1 MSSDVREGTM
11 ASTEPTP
18 KMTKETAVTLTRLS
32 RQSSHEEQNGW
43 NNSKPHE
50 NGTEANGMYT
60 AGQPDGK
67 TSLDRTD
74 DHKEKKKKGRLCCG
88 GRSEEGEKKE
98 IIGILELFQFATCTD
113 KFLIVIGT
121 IGAIALGT
129 AFPIN
134 ISTFGDVIDVFV
146 DNNMMNKTNTTQM
159 LNKTTTQPIQ
169 DAILPYIYQFIG
181 LGVGSFITGFFAV
194 SFWQWAAERQ
204 VTTMR
209 KQFFRAVLRQDIGW
223 FDVHEAGE
231 ISSKFSEDISKI
243 SEGMGDKMAIFLQ
256 WVTTWLAAYI
266 MAFTRSWK
274 LTLAVIAV
282 SPILVMVG
290 ATFVR
295 VMRNMASQEAKA
307 YAKAGAIAE
316 QTLRAIRTVQA
327 FQGQEKEVAKYDDNL
342 STALQVATKKGIALG
357 LGNSMIWF
365 ILLLM
370 FSGVMWFGTYLLQAD
385 GLQSGKILP
394 VFFGIMVGSFALGNA
409 FNNLESFSNAR
420 GAAVSVFK
428 IISLV
433 PKINSFSEEG
443 LKLQNLKGH
452 IEFKNIKFSYP
463 ARPDVQILKDLNIK
477 IEPGKKIALVGPS
490 GCGKSTT
497 VQLLQRFYDP
507 TEGTVL
513 IDGTDIRKFNVK
525 WMRSNIGVVSQE
537 PSLFDASIEENIRF
551 GKMDATLAEIQAAAK
566 KANAHDF
573 IMQLPEGYK
582 TNVGERGAQLS
593 GGQKQRISIA
603 RALVRNPKILL
614 LDEATS
620 ALDQESEAVVQ
631 DALEAAGE
639 GRTTITIAHRLSTI
653 QNADEIIAISEGE
666 VIERGTHQELMEKK
680 GLYFQLVEIQS
691 QIKKEA
697 EMMTKVEIKVTPQKE
712 DMEDVEIIEEDELD
726 TKESANQELLR
737 RSFSRISGKE
747 IKEKNLV
754 ARASF
759 NKGKKSKQKNNKV
772 NPENEEGNAS
782 IKELMRYNA
791 PEWPLILFGCVGS
804 MLAGVVHP
812 AFTFI
817 LSEFIKLF
825 GIKDHNEQWE
835 KVHVLGGA
843 VIGVACVSAVVRML
857 QGYCFSKSGAFLT
870 ARLRKLTFASM
881 INQDMDYFDMPNNQV
896 GALSTKLS
904 GDAALVQGATG
915 SKIGQMLESISTIT
929 AALVIA
935 FIYGWKLTLVVLSF
949 MPLMIIGGIIQGR
962 AIAGANNSEKKQ
974 IQQAGKI
981 CSEVVDSIRTVVSLG
996 REDYFLKR
1004 FDDLIDSTEK
1014 ASRNMSLI
1022 YGLTYAI
1029 ANCIIFF
1036 AYAVA
1041 FYYGSV
1047 LVNDGEM
1054 EFFEVFRVFSAII
1067 FGGMTIGRQSSFGAD
1082 FTKAKVAGAR
1092 IIALINRK
1100 PKIDVRNT
1108 DGIKMDSF
1116 TGHFTFANVSYNYPS
1131 RPNAK
1136 VLNGLNLEIQ
1146 PGETVAFVGA
1156 SGCGKSTS
1164 VQLIERFYD
1173 VILGNLLIDGNDI
1186 RTLNLKWYRS
1196 QLGIVSQEPTLFD
1209 CSIAENIAYGDNSR
1223 IVPMSDIMQA
1233 AKDANIHNFIASLPQ
1248 GYETSVGEKGAQLS
1262 GGQKQRIAIA
1272 RALVRRPKVLL
1283 LDEATSA
1290 LDSES
1295 EKIVQEALDKACKD
1309 RTCITIAHRLS
1320 TIQNSDKIAVISKGR
1335 IVEIGS
1341 HSQLLSTKGAYY
1353 RLLTA
1358 QSRAHK

>member
-1 MSSDVREGTM
+1 MTQRQQEKQIVHSGMYTSGSMCVTESTALRKKPMTFVL

-74 DHKEKKKKGRLCCG
+74 DHKEKKKKAGFVA
-88 GRSEEGEKKE
+88 ED
-98 IIGILELFQFATCTD
+98 FQFATCTD

-295 VMRNMASQEAKA
+295 V
-307 YAKAGAIAE
+307 
-316 QTLRAIRTVQA
+316 
-327 FQGQEKEVAKYDDNL
+327 
-342 STALQVATKKGIALG
+342 
-357 LGNSMIWF
+357 
-365 ILLLM
+365 
-370 FSGVMWFGTYLLQAD
+370 
-385 GLQSGKILP
+385 
-394 VFFGIMVGSFALGNA
+394 FFGIMVGSFALGNA

-452 IEFKNIKFSYP
+452 IEFKNIKSEHQNR
-463 ARPDVQILKDLNIK
+463 AR
-477 IEPGKKIALVGPS
+477 KKIALVGPS

-551 GKMDATLAEIQAAAK
+551 GKMDSTVAEIQAAAK

-680 GLYFQLVEIQS
+680 GLYFQLVEIQ
-691 QIKKEA
+691 
-697 EMMTKVEIKVTPQKE
+697 
-712 DMEDVEIIEEDELD
+712 
-726 TKESANQELLR
+726 
-737 RSFSRISGKE
+737 
-747 IKEKNLV
+747 
-754 ARASF
+754 
-759 NKGKKSKQKNNKV
+759 
-772 NPENEEGNAS
+772 
-782 IKELMRYNA
+782 
-791 PEWPLILFGCVGS
+791 
-804 MLAGVVHP
+804 
-812 AFTFI
+812 
-817 LSEFIKLF
+817 
-825 GIKDHNEQWE
+825 
-835 KVHVLGGA
+835 
-843 VIGVACVSAVVRML
+843 
-857 QGYCFSKSGAFLT
+857 
-870 ARLRKLTFASM
+870 
-881 INQDMDYFDMPNNQV
+881 DMDYFDMPNNQV

-974 IQQAGKI
+974 IQQAGK
-981 CSEVVDSIRTVVSLG
+981 
-996 REDYFLKR
+996 
-1004 FDDLIDSTEK
+1004 
-1014 ASRNMSLI
+1014 
-1022 YGLTYAI
+1022 
-1029 ANCIIFF
+1029 
-1036 AYAVA
+1036 
-1041 FYYGSV
+1041 
-1047 LVNDGEM
+1047 
-1054 EFFEVFRVFSAII
+1054 
-1067 FGGMTIGRQSSFGAD
+1067 
-1082 FTKAKVAGAR
+1082 
-1092 IIALINRK
+1092 
-1100 PKIDVRNT
+1100 
-1108 DGIKMDSF
+1108 DSF